1 MIPSRPPSKRT
12 GHRKTERQREG
23 GAEEGGR
30 VSKEAE
36 ESGGGDCNRTGWM
49 ESE

>member
-1 MIPSRPPSKRT
+1 MILSRPPSKRT

-23 GAEEGGR
+23 GVEER
-30 VSKEAE
+30 ERANR
-36 ESGGGDCNRTGWM
+36 GGGGGDCDCNRTGWM